1 MAIQLLAAF
10 FAFVAMTALA
20 LIALRGRQTVRLAER
35 RLSGLSR
42 LPAEGTDL
50 EGATLLTRTSSPLP
64 MMRRLLASN
73 EKWTMRTAIDL
84 QQAGL
89 QLRVSEYL
97 MLRILAGGLAGALV
111 VVLFQL
117 SPVGIVLGA
126 LVGTIGFMLPM
137 FWLRML
143 KTRRQARISSQLVET
158 LQLVANALRAGFAF
172 NQAVEA
178 AAKQTVPPMQDELN
192 YFLRDTSLG
201 ARPDDA
207 LSAMVVRSG
216 SLDLEMLVTT
226 LLVQRTTG
234 GNLAEILDNVGET
247 IRERDRLR
255 GEIRALTATQ
265 RLTGQILSIYPV
277 ALGAFLF
284 VIAPS
289 VMKVLF
295 TDDLGR
301 ILLAVALT
309 LQLTGALAIRRI
321 LSLDV

>member
-1 MAIQLLAAF
+1 MVAEFAAALL
-10 FAFVAMTALA
+10 AFVAMTALVLA
-20 LIALRGRQTVRLAER
+20 VARGRFTARDAER
-35 RLSGLSR
+35 RLAGLSR
-42 LPAEGTDL
+42 APASVVDL
-50 EGATLLTRTSSPLP
+50 EGSDLLTRTSSPLP
-64 MMRRLLASN
+64 IMRRFLSTN
-73 EKWTMRTAIDL
+73 EHWATRTAIDL

-97 MLRILAGGLAGALV
+97 MLRVLMGGMAAAVV
-111 VVLFQL
+111 VVLL
-117 SPVGIVLGA
+117 RASVMGILIGAVVGA
-126 LVGTIGFMLPM
+126 AAFMVPM
-137 FWLRML
+137 FWVRIR
-143 KTRRQARISSQLVET
+143 KTRRQAKIASQLVET
-158 LQLVANALRAGFAF
+158 LQLIANALRAGFAF

-178 AAKQTVPPMQDELN
+178 AAKQMEPPVQDELN

-207 LSAMVVRSG
+207 LAAMVVRSG

-234 GNLAEILDNVGET
+234 GNLSEVLDNVSDT

-277 ALGAFLF
+277 VLAAFLF
-284 VIAPS
+284 LLAPGL
-289 VMKVLF
+289 MKVLF
-295 TDDLGR
+295 TEEVGR
-301 ILLAVALT
+301 IMVAVAVS
-309 LQLTGALAIRRI
+309 LQVIGALAIRRI

>member
-1 MAIQLLAAF
+1 
-10 FAFVAMTALA
+10 MTALA
-20 LIALRGRQTVRLAER
+20 LIALRGRQSVRLAER

-42 LPAEGTDL
+42 SPAEGADL

-73 EKWTMRTAIDL
+73 EKWTMQTAIDL

-97 MLRILAGGLAGALV
+97 MLRILVGGLAGALV

-117 SPVGIVLGA
+117 TLVGILLGSLIGA
-126 LVGTIGFMLPM
+126 IGFMLPM

-143 KTRRQARISSQLVET
+143 RTRRQAKLASQLVET
-158 LQLVANALRAGFAF
+158 LQLIANALRAGFAF

-178 AAKQTVPPMQDELN
+178 AAKQSMPPMQDELN

-207 LSAMVVRSG
+207 LGAMVVRSG

-234 GNLAEILDNVGET
+234 GNLAEILDNVGDT

-265 RLTGQILSIYPV
+265 RLTGQILCIYPL

-284 VIAPS
+284 VLAPS
-289 VMKVLF
+289 VMTVLL
-295 TDDLGR
+295 TDEIGR
-301 ILLAVALT
+301 IMLAVALM

-321 LSLDV
+321 LSMDV